1 MDAIPKPTK
10 CIIQNLDDTSKQVV
24 AYFNPKELSIDK
36 KVPWNKHKSTKAN
49 NPELEFTDAEP
60 KDLSVE
66 LLFDTYETREDVHEL
81 YIKDLESFTMIIDD
95 EKMRRPPMCIFVWSK
110 VFPAFKGV
118 ITQLSTKYTTF
129 LPDGTPV
136 RATVSLQMKQADK
149 LVAAAKDKKKPPK
162 PKGAVTDFT
171 GRGHVVTEG
180 DENRA
185 DRLDPDHRGALDDA
199 GSENGRLKKGDTVIA
214 RKR

>member
-1 MDAIPKPTK
+1 
-10 CIIQNLDDTSKQVV
+10 
-24 AYFNPKELSIDK
+24 
-36 KVPWNKHKSTKAN
+36 
-49 NPELEFTDAEP
+49 
-60 KDLSVE
+60 
-66 LLFDTYETREDVHEL
+66 
-81 YIKDLESFTMIIDD
+81 MIIDD

-118 ITQLSTKYTTF
+118 ITQLSTKYTMF

-149 LVAAAKDKKKPPK
+149 LIAAAKEKKKPPK
-162 PKGAVTDFT
+162 PKGKETDFT
-171 GRGHVVTEG
+171 GRGYVVTQG

-185 DRLDPDHRGALDDA
+185 DRIDDDHRGALDDA
-199 GSENGRLKKGDTVIA
+199 GSENGRLKKGDTVVA